1 MKTEVSPAEYYG
13 VTNGSNSR
21 IDSDEVAMR
30 PNTLNVTRND
40 KNVESKKFIR
50 YCYKF
55 TNSPIKRKHT
65 KATINKTP
73 YENRFINCASIVRLM
88 NARISFLFFRYT

>member
-1 MKTEVSPAEYYG
+1 MKTELSPTEEWCEYLS

-40 KNVESKKFIR
+40 RNVESKKFIR
-50 YCYKF
+50 Y
-55 TNSPIKRKHT
+55 
-65 KATINKTP
+65 
-73 YENRFINCASIVRLM
+73 
-88 NARISFLFFRYT
+88 

>member
-1 MKTEVSPAEYYG
+1 MKTELSPTEWCEYLS

-40 KNVESKKFIR
+40 RNVESKKFIR
-50 YCYKF
+50 Y
-55 TNSPIKRKHT
+55 
-65 KATINKTP
+65 
-73 YENRFINCASIVRLM
+73 
-88 NARISFLFFRYT
+88 